1 MEDTPIKSLDI
12 NPRSS
17 TPTPLLTD
25 STDPESPIPRR
36 KKPVPEPEISAPTDG
51 TADTNGH
58 VKVPLTEVLQ
68 NGHANGIKKRSASD
82 ALGTDALGTD
92 ALSPSSKRSKT
103 ASGSND
109 ATTLNDGII
118 VLDDGNDGAI
128 MIDDD

>member
-17 TPTPLLTD
+17 TPAPLLTD

-36 KKPVPEPEISAPTDG
+36 KKFVTEPEISAPTNG

-82 ALGTDALGTD
+82 ALGTDAL
-92 ALSPSSKRSKT
+92 SPSSKRSKT
-103 ASGSND
+103 ASGSYD